1 MSDRPPG
8 CVGWVGRQGTGQSSR
23 SACLGPTY
31 APADQSPGA
40 GSEENG
46 TPKRH
51 ARARSRLPR
60 GLRPRRARA
69 HAGRQ
74 KRRVRR
80 GRGRRP
86 AAAAPSVWTWCRF
99 GMLTDASAPRG
110 PSTGGCAQ
118 DNVPVLVNPTR
129 VISSNGEDD
138 QKRSNSIDPLTT
150 TTATGTLRSRSPL
163 LQVRYLHGQRRPPYT
178 TPGARK
184 AQCLTGCARTPQLRS
199 WICLASARS
208 TLRSKYASHTTRSA
222 CASYLSLAS
231 QPHPCLLPTPAPSSP
246 RPLITRWAR
255 TVVTGPK
262 RCQARV
268 HVLRR
273 LARDRTS

>member
-1 MSDRPPG
+1 MCARALLGREMRQSMSDRPPG

-31 APADQSPGA
+31 APADQSPGG

-46 TPKRH
+46 TPKQH

-138 QKRSNSIDPLTT
+138 QKCPAQREHARAR
-150 TTATGTLRSRSPL
+150 AT
-163 LQVRYLHGQRRPPYT
+163 HWRRRD
-178 TPGARK
+178 G
-184 AQCLTGCARTPQLRS
+184 RT
-199 WICLASARS
+199 
-208 TLRSKYASHTTRSA
+208 
-222 CASYLSLAS
+222 
-231 QPHPCLLPTPAPSSP
+231 
-246 RPLITRWAR
+246 
-255 TVVTGPK
+255 
-262 RCQARV
+262 
-268 HVLRR
+268 
-273 LARDRTS
+273 